1 MDKKTIIIT
10 GASSGI
16 GKAAAK
22 LLKEKG
28 HEVVIVGR
36 SPERTKAVG
45 EELGV
50 DYYIADF
57 TKLNDVRELGQKLH
71 DKYPRIDVL
80 INNAGGIYRD
90 KREVTVDGNER
101 TFQTCH
107 LAHFLLTNILLDT
120 LIESKASIINTSSV
134 GAAGLSKLDI
144 HDLNLEKKYANTI
157 AYGNAKLEVTL
168 FAKEFNR
175 RYGKLGV
182 SMASFHP
189 GNVMTNFAS
198 EADGFIHSL
207 YKSAIKSG
215 FTRKIFSMIGPD
227 EGADTLVWL
236 ASTEPGKDWQPG
248 NYYYKRKIAKT
259 HKLADDPATA
269 KSLWE
274 QSEKLCGVTYPVL

>member
-36 SPERTKAVG
+36 SPVRTKAVG

-189 GNVMTNFAS
+189 GNVLTNFAS
-198 EADGFIHSL
+198 EADGFIHSMYSL
-207 YKSAIKSG
+207 ALKS
-215 FTRKIFSMIGPD
+215 KIMQALFAMIGPE

-236 ASTEPGKDWQPG
+236 ATTEPGKDWQPG
-248 NYYYKRKIAKT
+248 NYYYKRKIART
-259 HKLADDPATA
+259 HKLADDPAVA

-274 QSEKLCGVTYPVL
+274 QSEKMCGLTYPVL

>member
-189 GNVMTNFAS
+189 GNVLTNFAS
-198 EADGFIHSL
+198 EADGFIHSMYSL
-207 YKSAIKSG
+207 ALKS
-215 FTRKIFSMIGPD
+215 KIMQALFAMIGPE

-236 ASTEPGKDWQPG
+236 ATTEPGKDWQPG
-248 NYYYKRKIAKT
+248 NYYYKRKIART
-259 HKLADDPATA
+259 HKLADDPAVA

-274 QSEKLCGVTYPVL
+274 QSEKMCRLTYPVL

>member
-182 SMASFHP
+182 NMVSFHP
-189 GNVMTNFAS
+189 GNVLTNFAS
-198 EADGFIHSL
+198 EADGFIHSMYSL
-207 YKSAIKSG
+207 ALKS
-215 FTRKIFSMIGPD
+215 KIMQALFAMIGPE

-236 ASTEPGKDWQPG
+236 ATTEPGKDWQPG
-248 NYYYKRKIAKT
+248 NYYYKRKIART

>member
-101 TFQTCH
+101 TFQICH

-182 SMASFHP
+182 NMVSFHP
-189 GNVMTNFAS
+189 GNVLTNFAS
-198 EADGFIHSL
+198 EADGFIHSIYSL
-207 YKSAIKSG
+207 ALKS
-215 FTRKIFSMIGPD
+215 KIMQALFAMIGPE

-236 ASTEPGKDWQPG
+236 ATTEPGKDWQPG
-248 NYYYKRKIAKT
+248 NYYYKRKIART

>member
-80 INNAGGIYRD
+80 INNAGGIYQ
-90 KREVTVDGNER
+90 KEHTVTEDGYEK
-101 TFQTCH
+101 TFQICH
-107 LAHFLLTNILLDT
+107 LAHFLLTGILLDT
-120 LIESKASIINTSSV
+120 LIASRATVINTSDCK
-134 GAAGLSKLDI
+134 AA
-144 HDLNLEKKYANTI
+144 Y
-157 AYGNAKLEVTL
+157 
-168 FAKEFNR
+168 R
-175 RYGKLGV
+175 
-182 SMASFHP
+182 
-189 GNVMTNFAS
+189 
-198 EADGFIHSL
+198 
-207 YKSAIKSG
+207 
-215 FTRKIFSMIGPD
+215 
-227 EGADTLVWL
+227 
-236 ASTEPGKDWQPG
+236 
-248 NYYYKRKIAKT
+248 
-259 HKLADDPATA
+259 TA
-269 KSLWE
+269 
-274 QSEKLCGVTYPVL
+274 C

>member
-189 GNVMTNFAS
+189 GNVLTNFAS
-198 EADGFIHSL
+198 EADGFIHSMYSL
-207 YKSAIKSG
+207 ALKS
-215 FTRKIFSMIGPD
+215 KIMQALFAMIGPE

-236 ASTEPGKDWQPG
+236 ATTEPGKDWQSG
-248 NYYYKRKIAKT
+248 NYYYKRKIART
-259 HKLADDPATA
+259 HKLADDPAVA

-274 QSEKLCGVTYPVL
+274 QSEKMCGLTYPVL

>member
-80 INNAGGIYRD
+80 FNNAGGIY
-90 KREVTVDGNER
+90 KKER
-101 TFQTCH
+101 TVTEDGYEKTFQICH
-107 LAHFLLTNILLDT
+107 LAHFLLTGILLDT
-120 LIESKASIINTSSV
+120 LIASKATVINTSSS

-144 HDLNLEKKYANTI
+144 NDLNLEKKYTNAI

-175 RYGKLGV
+175 RYGKTGV
-182 SMASFHP
+182 SMVSFHP
-189 GNVMTNFAS
+189 GNVITNFAS
-198 EADGFIHSL
+198 GSDGMIKGMYTASM
-207 YKSAIKSG
+207 KSKLV
-215 FTRKIFSMIGPD
+215 KKLLVMITPE
-227 EGADTLVWL
+227 EGADTPVWL
-236 ASTEPGKDWQPG
+236 ATTEAGKDWQPG

-259 HKLADDPATA
+259 HKLADDPAVA

-274 QSEKLCGVTYPVL
+274 QSEKMCGLTYPVL

>member
-189 GNVMTNFAS
+189 GNVLTNFAS
-198 EADGFIHSL
+198 EADGFIHSMYSL
-207 YKSAIKSG
+207 ALKS
-215 FTRKIFSMIGPD
+215 KIMQALFAMIGPE

-236 ASTEPGKDWQPG
+236 ATTEPGKDWQPG
-248 NYYYKRKIAKT
+248 NYYYKRKIART
-259 HKLADDPATA
+259 HKLADDPAVA

-274 QSEKLCGVTYPVL
+274 QSEKMCGLTYPVL

>member
-36 SPERTKAVG
+36 SPERTKVVG

-189 GNVMTNFAS
+189 GNVLTNFAS
-198 EADGFIHSL
+198 EADGFIHSMYSL
-207 YKSAIKSG
+207 ALKS
-215 FTRKIFSMIGPD
+215 KIMQALFVMIGPE

-236 ASTEPGKDWQPG
+236 ATTEPDKDWQPG
-248 NYYYKRKIAKT
+248 NYYYKRKIART
-259 HKLADDPATA
+259 HKLADDPAVA

-274 QSEKLCGVTYPVL
+274 QSEKMCGLTYPVL

>member
-36 SPERTKAVG
+36 SPERTKVVG

-189 GNVMTNFAS
+189 GNVLTNFAS
-198 EADGFIHSL
+198 EADGFIHSMYSL
-207 YKSAIKSG
+207 ALKS
-215 FTRKIFSMIGPD
+215 KIMQALFAMIGPE

-236 ASTEPGKDWQPG
+236 ATTEPGKDWQPG
-248 NYYYKRKIAKT
+248 NYYYKRKIART
-259 HKLADDPATA
+259 HKLADDPAVA

-274 QSEKLCGVTYPVL
+274 QSEKMCGLTYPVL

>member
-189 GNVMTNFAS
+189 GNVLTNFAS
-198 EADGFIHSL
+198 EADGFIHSMYSL
-207 YKSAIKSG
+207 ALKS
-215 FTRKIFSMIGPD
+215 KIMQALFAMIGPE

-236 ASTEPGKDWQPG
+236 ATTEPGKDWQPG

-259 HKLADDPATA
+259 HKLADDPAVA

-274 QSEKLCGVTYPVL
+274 QSEKMCGLTYPVL

>member
-120 LIESKASIINTSSV
+120 LIENKASIINTSSV

-189 GNVMTNFAS
+189 GNVLTNFAS
-198 EADGFIHSL
+198 EADGFIHSMYSL
-207 YKSAIKSG
+207 ALKS
-215 FTRKIFSMIGPD
+215 KIMQALFAMIGPE

-236 ASTEPGKDWQPG
+236 ATTEPGKDWQPG
-248 NYYYKRKIAKT
+248 NYYYKRRITKT
-259 HKLADDPATA
+259 HKLADDPVVA

>member
-189 GNVMTNFAS
+189 GNVLTNFAS
-198 EADGFIHSL
+198 EADGFIHSMYSL
-207 YKSAIKSG
+207 ALKS
-215 FTRKIFSMIGPD
+215 KIMQALFAMIGPE

-236 ASTEPGKDWQPG
+236 ATTEPGKDWQPG
-248 NYYYKRKIAKT
+248 NYYYKRKIART